1 MKVQKALG
9 LGAVFAFFIMG
20 VVALKQASP
29 AHKEDRIYRA
39 ISVYS
44 PYKLEKRIG
53 GLTII
58 DSRTGDKE
66 KPASADVMLRFD
78 EVNKIWGQSHLK
90 VEGADV
96 LVTGENNQSIIKIF
110 IQNKN
115 ERDFLKTFYG
125 I

>member
-9 LGAVFAFFIMG
+9 LGAVFAFFILGAIAM
-20 VVALKQASP
+20 KQALP
-29 AHKEDRIYRA
+29 AHKEERIYKA

-66 KPASADVMLRFD
+66 KPASADVLLRFD
-78 EVNKIWGQSHLK
+78 EVNQIWGKAHLK
-90 VEGADV
+90 VEGSDV
-96 LVTGENNQSIIKIF
+96 LVAGDNNQSIVKIF
-110 IQNKN
+110 IQNQN

>member
-1 MKVQKALG
+1 MNVKKALG
-9 LGAVFAFFIMG
+9 LGAVFAFFILG
-20 VVALKQASP
+20 VVAIKQASP
-29 AHKEDRIYRA
+29 AHKEERIYKA
-39 ISVYS
+39 ISIYS
-44 PYKLEKRIG
+44 PYKMQKRIG

-78 EVNKIWGQSHLK
+78 EVNQIWGKKHLK
-90 VEGADV
+90 VEGSELLISGD
-96 LVTGENNQSIIKIF
+96 NNQSIVKIF
-110 IQNKN
+110 IQNQK

>member
-1 MKVQKALG
+1 MKIQKALG
-9 LGAVFAFFIMG
+9 LGAVFAFFILG
-20 VVALKQASP
+20 VVAIKQASP
-29 AHKEDRIYRA
+29 AHKEDRIYKA

-53 GLTII
+53 GLTIV

-66 KPASADVMLRFD
+66 KPASADVLLRFD
-78 EVNKIWGQSHLK
+78 EVNQIWGKSHLTI
-90 VEGADV
+90 EGTDLLIAGD
-96 LVTGENNQSIIKIF
+96 NNQSIVKVFIKN
-110 IQNKN
+110 QN

>member
-1 MKVQKALG
+1 MDVKKALG
-9 LGAVFAFFIMG
+9 LGAVFAFFILG
-20 VVALKQASP
+20 VVALKQAMP
-29 AHKEDRIYRA
+29 AHKEERIYKA
-39 ISVYS
+39 ISTYS

-78 EVNKIWGQSHLK
+78 EVNEIWGKSHLK
-90 VEGADV
+90 VQGSDV
-96 LVTGENNQSIIKIF
+96 IVLGDNNQTMTKIF
-110 IQNKN
+110 IENKK

>member
-1 MKVQKALG
+1 MNVKKALG
-9 LGAVFAFFIMG
+9 LGAVFAFFILG
-20 VVALKQASP
+20 VVAIKQASP
-29 AHKEDRIYRA
+29 AHKEDRIYKA

-66 KPASADVMLRFD
+66 KPNSADVLLRFD
-78 EVNKIWGQSHLK
+78 EVNQIWGKSHLK
-90 VEGADV
+90 VEGSDV
-96 LVTGENNQSIIKIF
+96 LITGDNNQSIVKIF
-110 IQNKN
+110 IQDQN

>member
-1 MKVQKALG
+1 MNVKKALG
-9 LGAVFAFFIMG
+9 LGAVFAFFILG
-20 VVALKQASP
+20 IVAIKQASP
-29 AHKEDRIYRA
+29 AHKEDRIYKA

-58 DSRTGDKE
+58 DSRTGNKE
-66 KPASADVMLRFD
+66 KPNSADVLLRFD

-90 VEGADV
+90 VEGSDV
-96 LVTGENNQSIIKIF
+96 LITGENNQSIVKIF
-110 IQNKN
+110 IQDQN
-115 ERDFLKTFYG
+115 ERNFLKTFYG

>member
-1 MKVQKALG
+1 MNVKKALG
-9 LGAVFAFFIMG
+9 LGAVFAFFILG
-20 VVALKQASP
+20 VVAIKQASP
-29 AHKEDRIYRA
+29 AHKEDRIYKA

-58 DSRTGDKE
+58 DSRTGNKE
-66 KPASADVMLRFD
+66 KPNSADVLLRFD

-90 VEGADV
+90 VEGSDV
-96 LVTGENNQSIIKIF
+96 LITGENNQSIVKIF
-110 IQNKN
+110 IQDQN
-115 ERDFLKTFYG
+115 ERNFLKTFYG

>member
-1 MKVQKALG
+1 MDVKKALG
-9 LGAVFAFFIMG
+9 LGAVFAFFILG
-20 VVALKQASP
+20 VVALKQAMP
-29 AHKEDRIYRA
+29 AHKEERIYKA
-39 ISVYS
+39 ISTYS

-78 EVNKIWGQSHLK
+78 EVNEIWGKSHLK
-90 VEGADV
+90 VQGSDV
-96 LVTGENNQSIIKIF
+96 IVLGDNNQTLVKIF
-110 IQNKN
+110 IENKQ

>member
-9 LGAVFAFFIMG
+9 LGAVFAFFILGAIAM
-20 VVALKQASP
+20 KQALPS
-29 AHKEDRIYRA
+29 HKEERIYKA
-39 ISVYS
+39 ISAYS

-66 KPASADVMLRFD
+66 KPASADVLLRFD
-78 EVNKIWGQSHLK
+78 EVNQIWGKSHLK
-90 VEGADV
+90 VEGTD
-96 LVTGENNQSIIKIF
+96 LLISGENNQTVVKIF
-110 IQNKN
+110 IENQN
-115 ERDFLKTFYG
+115 ERDFPKTFYG

>member
-1 MKVQKALG
+1 MDVKKALG
-9 LGAVFAFFIMG
+9 LGAVFAFFILG
-20 VVALKQASP
+20 VVALKQAMP
-29 AHKEDRIYRA
+29 AHKEERIYKA
-39 ISVYS
+39 ISTYS

-66 KPASADVMLRFD
+66 KPNSADVLLRFD
-78 EVNKIWGQSHLK
+78 EVNQIWGKSHLK
-90 VEGADV
+90 VEGSD
-96 LVTGENNQSIIKIF
+96 LLISGDNNQSIVKIF
-110 IQNKN
+110 IQNQN